1 MALTLKK
8 FRISCPSK
16 TSKEWATDT
25 TIIKQGEFVH
35 DSDLDRV
42 KIGDGTKTFSQLPWA
57 YLSSSEIQTMVNA
70 HANRTDNPHKVT
82 KSQVGLSNVEN
93 KTVAQILASAALT
106 GTPTAPT
113 AVAGVS
119 NTQIANTQYV
129 NTAISNAIAASDAM
143 IFKGTLG
150 TGGTRTTLPTTYK
163 TGWTY
168 RVISA
173 GTYAGQKCEIGDL
186 VIALVDRSG
195 SGNVNSDWTV
205 AQTNINGAITN
216 MSGSNPIQVTGSGS
230 SRTVQHMTSG
240 VTAGTYRSVTVNNM
254 GHVIDGSNP
263 VTDIAEGGTN
273 NTSFTNNTVII
284 YDGNKLASSGITTAK
299 LNYLS
304 GVTSDIQTQLN
315 GKAASS
321 HTHNYAGSS
330 SAGGPANSVKANMV
344 VKLNSGTTEG
354 TNMFTFNGSAA
365 KTINITPSS
374 IGAAAISHGTHVSFG
389 TTAPKA
395 NGTASAGSATTVSR
409 SDHVHPLQTSVSG
422 NAGTATKL
430 ATARTISL
438 TGSVTGSGTF
448 DGSGDL
454 SITTAT
460 NHTHNYAGS
469 SSAGGPANSVKANM
483 VVKLNNG
490 TTEGTNMFTFNGS
503 TAKTINIT
511 AASIGAVSGSHT
523 HNYAGSSSAGGPAN
537 SVKANMVVKLNSGTT
552 EGTNMFTFNGSAAKT
567 VNITASSIGAAA
579 TTHTHNYAGSSSP
592 GGAATSANKVN
603 STLTIRRKK
612 ASSTSTVTD
621 YSTMATFNGASAV
634 NLTLDPL
641 SMESAGLMVRD
652 YEYSGGESGGTG
664 AEIFNDYRYTNGY
677 HNNKATGDY
686 SSAHGS
692 LTKATGN
699 YSTAMGYKTTASG
712 SYSFAVGNSC
722 TAGSGAYTM
731 ALGANSV
738 ASGVAAFAAGN
749 SAQATGSY
757 SVSLGNGT
765 IAAASNQTVVG
776 SYNSSSSSTANRFIV
791 GGGDSST
798 RSNAMRVNTSGQVFG
813 TGAFVSSGADYAEL
827 FEWED
832 GNPNNEDRRGL
843 FVTLNGKYIAIA
855 NSSDEYILGIISSN
869 PCIIGDSQ
877 SEEWHGKY
885 VRDEFGQI
893 VTEDVL
899 VPTITDENGIV
910 IQEEHTEEI
919 AIISEDF
926 DETKTYIPRLERSEW
941 DAVGLLGKLI
951 VKDDGSAD
959 VNDYLTTTTGGI
971 GTKSTRKT
979 RFRVMERLD
988 DNLVMVIYK

>member
-216 MSGSNPIQVTGSGS
+216 MGGSNPIQVTGSGS

-448 DGSGDL
+448 DGSGNL
-454 SITTAT
+454 SIATTT

-537 SVKANMVVKLNSGTT
+537 SVKANMVVKLNSGTS

-612 ASSTSTVTD
+612 ASSTSSVTE

-641 SMESAGLMVRD
+641 SMESAGLMVEN
-652 YEYSGGESGGTG
+652 YEYSGGESGGNG

-731 ALGANSV
+731 ALGTNSV

-765 IAAASNQTVVG
+765 IASAANQTVVG

-899 VPTITDENGIV
+899 VPAITDENGIV

-971 GTKSTRKT
+971 GTKSTHKT

>member
-70 HANRTDNPHKVT
+70 HANRTANPHTVT

-216 MSGSNPIQVTGSGS
+216 MGGSNPIQVTGSGS

-284 YDGNKLASSGITTAK
+284 YDGNKLASSGITTTK

-330 SAGGPANSVKANMV
+330 SAGGAANSVKANMV

-448 DGSGDL
+448 DGSGNL
-454 SITTAT
+454 SIATTT
-460 NHTHNYAGS
+460 N
-469 SSAGGPANSVKANM
+469 
-483 VVKLNNG
+483 
-490 TTEGTNMFTFNGS
+490 
-503 TAKTINIT
+503 
-511 AASIGAVSGSHT
+511 HT

-612 ASSTSTVTD
+612 ASSTSSVTE

-641 SMESAGLMVRD
+641 SMESAGLMVEN
-652 YEYSGGESGGTG
+652 YEYSGGESGGNG

-731 ALGANSV
+731 ALGTNSV

-765 IAAASNQTVVG
+765 IASAANQTVVG

-899 VPTITDENGIV
+899 VPAITDENGIV

-971 GTKSTRKT
+971 GTKSTHKT

>member
-1 MALTLKK
+1 MALTLNK

-16 TSKEWATDT
+16 SSKEWASDV

-42 KIGDGTKTFSQLPWA
+42 KIGEGTKTFYQLPWA
-57 YLSSSEIQTMVNA
+57 YLSSSEIQTLINA

-93 KTVAQILASAALT
+93 KTVAQILANAALT

-113 AVAGVS
+113 AVTGVS

-150 TGGTRTTLPTTYK
+150 TGGTITALPKTYK

-168 RVISA
+168 RVVSA
-173 GTYAGQKCEIGDL
+173 GSYAGQQCEIGDL

-205 AQTNINGAITN
+205 AQTNINGAITS

-230 SRTVQHMTSG
+230 SRNIQHMTSG

-284 YDGNKLASSGITTAK
+284 YDGNKLASSGVSTTK

-321 HTHNYAGSS
+321 HTHKYAGSS

-344 VKLNSGTTEG
+344 VKLNGGTTEG
-354 TNMFTFNGSAA
+354 TNQFTFNGSAA
-365 KTINITPSS
+365 KTVNITPSS
-374 IGAAAISHGTHVSFG
+374 IGAAAASHGTHVSFG
-389 TTAPKA
+389 TTVPKA

-430 ATARTISL
+430 ATARTITL
-438 TGSVTGSGTF
+438 TGSVRGSGEF

-454 SITTAT
+454 SITTTT

-537 SVKANMVVKLNSGTT
+537 SVKANMVVKLNGGTT
-552 EGTNMFTFNGSAAKT
+552 EGANQFTFNGSAAKS

-579 TTHTHNYAGSSSP
+579 SSHTHNYAGSSSP

-603 STLTIRRKK
+603 STLTIRRKM
-612 ASSTSTVTD
+612 ASSTSTTTD

-641 SMESAGLMVRD
+641 SMESAGLMVRN

-731 ALGANSV
+731 ALGTNSV

-749 SAQATGSY
+749 SAKATGSY

-877 SEEWHGKY
+877 SEEWYGKY

-919 AIISEDF
+919 AVISEEF

>member
-173 GTYAGQKCEIGDL
+173 GTYAGQQCEIGDL

-365 KTINITPSS
+365 KT
-374 IGAAAISHGTHVSFG
+374 
-389 TTAPKA
+389 
-395 NGTASAGSATTVSR
+395 
-409 SDHVHPLQTSVSG
+409 
-422 NAGTATKL
+422 
-430 ATARTISL
+430 
-438 TGSVTGSGTF
+438 
-448 DGSGDL
+448 
-454 SITTAT
+454 
-460 NHTHNYAGS
+460 
-469 SSAGGPANSVKANM
+469 
-483 VVKLNNG
+483 
-490 TTEGTNMFTFNGS
+490 
-503 TAKTINIT
+503 
-511 AASIGAVSGSHT
+511 
-523 HNYAGSSSAGGPAN
+523 
-537 SVKANMVVKLNSGTT
+537 
-552 EGTNMFTFNGSAAKT
+552 

-612 ASSTSTVTD
+612 ASSTSSVTD

-731 ALGANSV
+731 ALGTNSV

-765 IAAASNQTVVG
+765 IASAANQTVVG

-899 VPTITDENGIV
+899 VPAITDENGIV

-971 GTKSTRKT
+971 GTKSTHKT

>member
-1 MALTLKK
+1 
-8 FRISCPSK
+8 
-16 TSKEWATDT
+16 
-25 TIIKQGEFVH
+25 
-35 DSDLDRV
+35 
-42 KIGDGTKTFSQLPWA
+42 
-57 YLSSSEIQTMVNA
+57 
-70 HANRTDNPHKVT
+70 
-82 KSQVGLSNVEN
+82 
-93 KTVAQILASAALT
+93 
-106 GTPTAPT
+106 
-113 AVAGVS
+113 
-119 NTQIANTQYV
+119 
-129 NTAISNAIAASDAM
+129 
-143 IFKGTLG
+143 
-150 TGGTRTTLPTTYK
+150 
-163 TGWTY
+163 
-168 RVISA
+168 
-173 GTYAGQKCEIGDL
+173 
-186 VIALVDRSG
+186 
-195 SGNVNSDWTV
+195 
-205 AQTNINGAITN
+205 
-216 MSGSNPIQVTGSGS
+216 
-230 SRTVQHMTSG
+230 
-240 VTAGTYRSVTVNNM
+240 
-254 GHVIDGSNP
+254 
-263 VTDIAEGGTN
+263 
-273 NTSFTNNTVII
+273 
-284 YDGNKLASSGITTAK
+284 
-299 LNYLS
+299 
-304 GVTSDIQTQLN
+304 
-315 GKAASS
+315 
-321 HTHNYAGSS
+321 
-330 SAGGPANSVKANMV
+330 
-344 VKLNSGTTEG
+344 
-354 TNMFTFNGSAA
+354 
-365 KTINITPSS
+365 
-374 IGAAAISHGTHVSFG
+374 
-389 TTAPKA
+389 
-395 NGTASAGSATTVSR
+395 
-409 SDHVHPLQTSVSG
+409 
-422 NAGTATKL
+422 
-430 ATARTISL
+430 
-438 TGSVTGSGTF
+438 
-448 DGSGDL
+448 
-454 SITTAT
+454 
-460 NHTHNYAGS
+460 
-469 SSAGGPANSVKANM
+469 
-483 VVKLNNG
+483 
-490 TTEGTNMFTFNGS
+490 
-503 TAKTINIT
+503 
-511 AASIGAVSGSHT
+511 
-523 HNYAGSSSAGGPAN
+523 
-537 SVKANMVVKLNSGTT
+537 
-552 EGTNMFTFNGSAAKT
+552 MFTFNGSAAKT

-612 ASSTSTVTD
+612 ASSTSSVTE

-731 ALGANSV
+731 ALGTNSV

-765 IAAASNQTVVG
+765 IASAANQTVVG

>member
-173 GTYAGQKCEIGDL
+173 GTYAGQQCEIGDL

-365 KTINITPSS
+365 KT
-374 IGAAAISHGTHVSFG
+374 
-389 TTAPKA
+389 
-395 NGTASAGSATTVSR
+395 
-409 SDHVHPLQTSVSG
+409 
-422 NAGTATKL
+422 
-430 ATARTISL
+430 
-438 TGSVTGSGTF
+438 
-448 DGSGDL
+448 
-454 SITTAT
+454 
-460 NHTHNYAGS
+460 
-469 SSAGGPANSVKANM
+469 
-483 VVKLNNG
+483 
-490 TTEGTNMFTFNGS
+490 
-503 TAKTINIT
+503 
-511 AASIGAVSGSHT
+511 
-523 HNYAGSSSAGGPAN
+523 
-537 SVKANMVVKLNSGTT
+537 
-552 EGTNMFTFNGSAAKT
+552 

-612 ASSTSTVTD
+612 ASSTSSVTE

-641 SMESAGLMVRD
+641 SMESAGLMVEN

-731 ALGANSV
+731 ALGTNSV

-765 IAAASNQTVVG
+765 IASAANQTVVG

-899 VPTITDENGIV
+899 VPAITDENGIV

-919 AIISEDF
+919 AVISEEF

>member
-150 TGGTRTTLPTTYK
+150 TGGTITTLPTTYK

-173 GTYAGQKCEIGDL
+173 GTYAGQQCEIGDL

-284 YDGNKLASSGITTAK
+284 YDGNKLASSGITTTK

-315 GKAASS
+315 GKASSS

-330 SAGGPANSVKANMV
+330 SAGGA
-344 VKLNSGTTEG
+344 
-354 TNMFTFNGSAA
+354 
-365 KTINITPSS
+365 
-374 IGAAAISHGTHVSFG
+374 
-389 TTAPKA
+389 
-395 NGTASAGSATTVSR
+395 
-409 SDHVHPLQTSVSG
+409 
-422 NAGTATKL
+422 
-430 ATARTISL
+430 
-438 TGSVTGSGTF
+438 
-448 DGSGDL
+448 
-454 SITTAT
+454 
-460 NHTHNYAGS
+460 
-469 SSAGGPANSVKANM
+469 
-483 VVKLNNG
+483 
-490 TTEGTNMFTFNGS
+490 
-503 TAKTINIT
+503 
-511 AASIGAVSGSHT
+511 
-523 HNYAGSSSAGGPAN
+523 AN

-612 ASSTSTVTD
+612 ASSTSSATE

-641 SMESAGLMVRD
+641 SMESAGLMVEN

-731 ALGANSV
+731 ALGTNSV

-765 IAAASNQTVVG
+765 IASAANQTVVG

-899 VPTITDENGIV
+899 VPAITDENGIV

-971 GTKSTRKT
+971 GTKSTHKT

>member
-1 MALTLKK
+1 
-8 FRISCPSK
+8 
-16 TSKEWATDT
+16 
-25 TIIKQGEFVH
+25 
-35 DSDLDRV
+35 
-42 KIGDGTKTFSQLPWA
+42 
-57 YLSSSEIQTMVNA
+57 MVNA

-365 KTINITPSS
+365 KT
-374 IGAAAISHGTHVSFG
+374 
-389 TTAPKA
+389 
-395 NGTASAGSATTVSR
+395 
-409 SDHVHPLQTSVSG
+409 
-422 NAGTATKL
+422 
-430 ATARTISL
+430 
-438 TGSVTGSGTF
+438 
-448 DGSGDL
+448 
-454 SITTAT
+454 
-460 NHTHNYAGS
+460 
-469 SSAGGPANSVKANM
+469 
-483 VVKLNNG
+483 
-490 TTEGTNMFTFNGS
+490 
-503 TAKTINIT
+503 
-511 AASIGAVSGSHT
+511 
-523 HNYAGSSSAGGPAN
+523 
-537 SVKANMVVKLNSGTT
+537 
-552 EGTNMFTFNGSAAKT
+552 

-641 SMESAGLMVRD
+641 SMESAGLMVEN

-731 ALGANSV
+731 ALGTNSV

-765 IAAASNQTVVG
+765 IASAANQTVVG

-899 VPTITDENGIV
+899 VPAITDENGIV

>member
-16 TSKEWATDT
+16 SSEEWASDA

-57 YLSSSEIQTMVNA
+57 YLSASEIQTLINT

-113 AVAGVS
+113 AVTGVS

-150 TGGTRTTLPTTYK
+150 TGGTINALPTTYK

-168 RVISA
+168 RVVSA
-173 GTYAGQKCEIGDL
+173 GSYAGQQCEIGDL

-205 AQTNINGAITN
+205 AQTNINGAITS

-230 SRTVQHMTSG
+230 SRNIQHMTSG

-284 YDGNKLASSGITTAK
+284 YDGNKLASSGVSTTK

-315 GKAASS
+315 GKAVSS
-321 HTHNYAGSS
+321 
-330 SAGGPANSVKANMV
+330 
-344 VKLNSGTTEG
+344 
-354 TNMFTFNGSAA
+354 
-365 KTINITPSS
+365 
-374 IGAAAISHGTHVSFG
+374 
-389 TTAPKA
+389 
-395 NGTASAGSATTVSR
+395 
-409 SDHVHPLQTSVSG
+409 
-422 NAGTATKL
+422 
-430 ATARTISL
+430 
-438 TGSVTGSGTF
+438 
-448 DGSGDL
+448 
-454 SITTAT
+454 
-460 NHTHNYAGS
+460 HTHNYAGS

-537 SVKANMVVKLNSGTT
+537 SVKANMVVKLNGGAT
-552 EGTNMFTFNGSAAKT
+552 EGTNMFTFNGSAAKS
-567 VNITASSIGAAA
+567 VNITASSIGAA
-579 TTHTHNYAGSSSP
+579 TSTHTHNYAGSSSP

-603 STLTIRRKK
+603 STLTIRRKM
-612 ASSTSTVTD
+612 ASSTSTTTD

-641 SMESAGLMVRD
+641 GMESAGLMVGN

-692 LTKATGN
+692 LTNATGN
-699 YSTAMGYKTTASG
+699 YSTAMGYKSTASG

-731 ALGANSV
+731 ALGTNSV

-765 IAAASNQTVVG
+765 IASAANQTVVG

-832 GNPNNEDRRGL
+832 GNPNDEDRRGL

-926 DETKTYIPRLERSEW
+926 DDTKTYIPRLERSEW

-951 VKDDGSAD
+951 VKDDGSAN

>member
-1 MALTLKK
+1 
-8 FRISCPSK
+8 
-16 TSKEWATDT
+16 
-25 TIIKQGEFVH
+25 
-35 DSDLDRV
+35 
-42 KIGDGTKTFSQLPWA
+42 
-57 YLSSSEIQTMVNA
+57 
-70 HANRTDNPHKVT
+70 
-82 KSQVGLSNVEN
+82 
-93 KTVAQILASAALT
+93 
-106 GTPTAPT
+106 
-113 AVAGVS
+113 
-119 NTQIANTQYV
+119 
-129 NTAISNAIAASDAM
+129 
-143 IFKGTLG
+143 
-150 TGGTRTTLPTTYK
+150 
-163 TGWTY
+163 
-168 RVISA
+168 
-173 GTYAGQKCEIGDL
+173 
-186 VIALVDRSG
+186 
-195 SGNVNSDWTV
+195 
-205 AQTNINGAITN
+205 
-216 MSGSNPIQVTGSGS
+216 
-230 SRTVQHMTSG
+230 
-240 VTAGTYRSVTVNNM
+240 
-254 GHVIDGSNP
+254 
-263 VTDIAEGGTN
+263 
-273 NTSFTNNTVII
+273 
-284 YDGNKLASSGITTAK
+284 
-299 LNYLS
+299 
-304 GVTSDIQTQLN
+304 
-315 GKAASS
+315 
-321 HTHNYAGSS
+321 
-330 SAGGPANSVKANMV
+330 
-344 VKLNSGTTEG
+344 
-354 TNMFTFNGSAA
+354 MFTFNGSAA

-448 DGSGDL
+448 DGSGNL
-454 SITTAT
+454 SIATTT

-537 SVKANMVVKLNSGTT
+537 SVKANMVVKLNSGTS

-612 ASSTSTVTD
+612 ASSTSTVTEYD
-621 YSTMATFNGASAV
+621 TMATFNGASAV
-634 NLTLDPL
+634 SLTLDPV
-641 SMESAGLMVRD
+641 SMESAGLIVEN
-652 YEYSGGESGGTG
+652 YKYSGSVSGGTG

-731 ALGANSV
+731 ALGTNSV

-765 IAAASNQTVVG
+765 IASAANQTVVG

-899 VPTITDENGIV
+899 VPAITDENGIV

-971 GTKSTRKT
+971 GTKSTHKT

>member
-1 MALTLKK
+1 
-8 FRISCPSK
+8 
-16 TSKEWATDT
+16 
-25 TIIKQGEFVH
+25 
-35 DSDLDRV
+35 
-42 KIGDGTKTFSQLPWA
+42 
-57 YLSSSEIQTMVNA
+57 
-70 HANRTDNPHKVT
+70 
-82 KSQVGLSNVEN
+82 
-93 KTVAQILASAALT
+93 
-106 GTPTAPT
+106 
-113 AVAGVS
+113 
-119 NTQIANTQYV
+119 
-129 NTAISNAIAASDAM
+129 
-143 IFKGTLG
+143 
-150 TGGTRTTLPTTYK
+150 
-163 TGWTY
+163 
-168 RVISA
+168 
-173 GTYAGQKCEIGDL
+173 
-186 VIALVDRSG
+186 
-195 SGNVNSDWTV
+195 
-205 AQTNINGAITN
+205 
-216 MSGSNPIQVTGSGS
+216 
-230 SRTVQHMTSG
+230 
-240 VTAGTYRSVTVNNM
+240 
-254 GHVIDGSNP
+254 
-263 VTDIAEGGTN
+263 
-273 NTSFTNNTVII
+273 
-284 YDGNKLASSGITTAK
+284 
-299 LNYLS
+299 
-304 GVTSDIQTQLN
+304 
-315 GKAASS
+315 
-321 HTHNYAGSS
+321 
-330 SAGGPANSVKANMV
+330 
-344 VKLNSGTTEG
+344 
-354 TNMFTFNGSAA
+354 
-365 KTINITPSS
+365 
-374 IGAAAISHGTHVSFG
+374 
-389 TTAPKA
+389 
-395 NGTASAGSATTVSR
+395 
-409 SDHVHPLQTSVSG
+409 
-422 NAGTATKL
+422 
-430 ATARTISL
+430 
-438 TGSVTGSGTF
+438 
-448 DGSGDL
+448 
-454 SITTAT
+454 
-460 NHTHNYAGS
+460 
-469 SSAGGPANSVKANM
+469 
-483 VVKLNNG
+483 
-490 TTEGTNMFTFNGS
+490 
-503 TAKTINIT
+503 
-511 AASIGAVSGSHT
+511 
-523 HNYAGSSSAGGPAN
+523 
-537 SVKANMVVKLNSGTT
+537 
-552 EGTNMFTFNGSAAKT
+552 MFTFNGSAAKT

-612 ASSTSTVTD
+612 ASSTSSVTD

-731 ALGANSV
+731 ALGTNSV

-877 SEEWHGKY
+877 SEEWYGKY

-926 DETKTYIPRLERSEW
+926 DDTKTYIPRLERSEW

>member
-567 VNITASSIGAAA
+567 INITASSIGAAA

>member
-1 MALTLKK
+1 
-8 FRISCPSK
+8 
-16 TSKEWATDT
+16 
-25 TIIKQGEFVH
+25 
-35 DSDLDRV
+35 
-42 KIGDGTKTFSQLPWA
+42 
-57 YLSSSEIQTMVNA
+57 
-70 HANRTDNPHKVT
+70 
-82 KSQVGLSNVEN
+82 
-93 KTVAQILASAALT
+93 
-106 GTPTAPT
+106 
-113 AVAGVS
+113 
-119 NTQIANTQYV
+119 
-129 NTAISNAIAASDAM
+129 
-143 IFKGTLG
+143 
-150 TGGTRTTLPTTYK
+150 
-163 TGWTY
+163 
-168 RVISA
+168 
-173 GTYAGQKCEIGDL
+173 
-186 VIALVDRSG
+186 
-195 SGNVNSDWTV
+195 
-205 AQTNINGAITN
+205 
-216 MSGSNPIQVTGSGS
+216 
-230 SRTVQHMTSG
+230 
-240 VTAGTYRSVTVNNM
+240 
-254 GHVIDGSNP
+254 
-263 VTDIAEGGTN
+263 
-273 NTSFTNNTVII
+273 
-284 YDGNKLASSGITTAK
+284 
-299 LNYLS
+299 
-304 GVTSDIQTQLN
+304 
-315 GKAASS
+315 
-321 HTHNYAGSS
+321 
-330 SAGGPANSVKANMV
+330 
-344 VKLNSGTTEG
+344 
-354 TNMFTFNGSAA
+354 
-365 KTINITPSS
+365 
-374 IGAAAISHGTHVSFG
+374 
-389 TTAPKA
+389 
-395 NGTASAGSATTVSR
+395 
-409 SDHVHPLQTSVSG
+409 
-422 NAGTATKL
+422 
-430 ATARTISL
+430 
-438 TGSVTGSGTF
+438 
-448 DGSGDL
+448 
-454 SITTAT
+454 
-460 NHTHNYAGS
+460 
-469 SSAGGPANSVKANM
+469 M
-483 VVKLNNG
+483 VVKLNN
-490 TTEGTNMFTFNGS
+490 
-503 TAKTINIT
+503 
-511 AASIGAVSGSHT
+511 
-523 HNYAGSSSAGGPAN
+523 
-537 SVKANMVVKLNSGTT
+537 GTT

-612 ASSTSTVTD
+612 ASSTSSVTEYD
-621 YSTMATFNGASAV
+621 TMATFNGASAV
-634 NLTLDPL
+634 NLTLDPV
-641 SMESAGLMVRD
+641 SMESAGLIVEN
-652 YEYSGGESGGTG
+652 YKYSGSVSGGTG

-699 YSTAMGYKTTASG
+699 YSTAMGYRSTASG

-731 ALGANSV
+731 ALGTNSV

-765 IAAASNQTVVG
+765 IAAAANQTVVG

-899 VPTITDENGIV
+899 VPAITDENGIV

>member
-1 MALTLKK
+1 MALTLKN

-16 TSKEWATDT
+16 TSEGWASDT

-82 KSQVGLSNVEN
+82 KAQVGLSNVEN

-119 NTQIANTQYV
+119 NTQIANTEYV

-150 TGGTRTTLPTTYK
+150 TGGSITTLPTTYK

-173 GTYAGQKCEIGDL
+173 GTYAGQQCEIGDL
-186 VIALVDRSG
+186 VIALIDRSG
-195 SGNVNSDWTV
+195 NGNANSDWTV
-205 AQTNINGAITN
+205 AQTNINGAITSL
-216 MSGSNPIQVTGSGS
+216 SGSNPIQVTGSGS
-230 SRTVQHMTSG
+230 SRTIQHMSSG
-240 VTAGTYRSVTVNNM
+240 VNAGTYRSVTVNNM
-254 GHVIDGSNP
+254 GHVIDASNP

-284 YDGNKLASSGITTAK
+284 YDGSKLASSKITTTK
-299 LNYLS
+299 LNFLS
-304 GVTSDIQTQLN
+304 NVTSDIQTQLN

-330 SAGGPANSVKANMV
+330 SAGGPANSVASSMV
-344 VKLNSGTTEG
+344 VKLNGGTTEG

-365 KTINITPSS
+365 KTVNITASSIGAASASHTHNYAGSSSAGGAANSVKEDMVIKLNGGTAEGTSQFTYNGSTAKSINITPSS
-374 IGAAAISHGTHVSFG
+374 IGAATVSHGTHVSFS
-389 TTAPKA
+389 TYAPKA
-395 NGTASAGSATTVSR
+395 NGTASAGSASTVSR

-430 ATARTISL
+430 ATARTIAL

-448 DGSGDL
+448 DGSGNL
-454 SITTAT
+454 SITTTT

-469 SSAGGPANSVKANM
+469 SSAGGAANSVASNM
-483 VVKLNNG
+483 VVKLNG
-490 TTEGTNMFTFNGS
+490 
-503 TAKTINIT
+503 
-511 AASIGAVSGSHT
+511 
-523 HNYAGSSSAGGPAN
+523 
-537 SVKANMVVKLNSGTT
+537 GTT

-567 VNITASSIGAAA
+567 VNITASSIGAASA
-579 TTHTHNYAGSSSP
+579 SHTHNYAGSSSP

-603 STLTIRRKK
+603 STLTIRRKM
-612 ASSTSTVTD
+612 ASSTSTTTD
-621 YSTMATFNGASAV
+621 YSTMATFNGSSAV
-634 NLTLDPL
+634 NLTLNPL
-641 SMESAGLMVRD
+641 SMESAGLIVGN

-692 LTKATGN
+692 LTNATGN

-731 ALGANSV
+731 ALGTNSV

-765 IAAASNQTVVG
+765 IASAANQTVVG

-832 GNPNNEDRRGL
+832 GNPNDEDRRGL
-843 FVTLNGKYIAIA
+843 FVTLNGKFISIA
-855 NSSDEYILGIISSN
+855 NFPDEYILGIISSN

-893 VTEDVL
+893 ITEEVL
-899 VPTITDENGIV
+899 IPTVTDENGIT

-926 DETKTYIPRLERSEW
+926 NESKTYIPRLERSEW

-951 VKDDGSAD
+951 VKDDGSAN

-971 GTKSTRKT
+971 GTKSDRKT
-979 RFRVMERLD
+979 RFRVMERID

>member
-16 TSKEWATDT
+16 SSKEWASDA

-57 YLSSSEIQTMVNA
+57 YLSASEIQTLINA
-70 HANRTDNPHKVT
+70 HANRTDNPHKVS

-113 AVAGVS
+113 AVTGVS

-150 TGGTRTTLPTTYK
+150 TGGTITALPKTYK

-168 RVISA
+168 RVVSA
-173 GTYAGQKCEIGDL
+173 GSYAGQQCEIGDL

-205 AQTNINGAITN
+205 AQTNINGAITS

-230 SRTVQHMTSG
+230 SRNIQHMASG

-284 YDGNKLASSGITTAK
+284 YDGNKLASSGVSTTK

-304 GVTSDIQTQLN
+304 TVTSDIQTQLN

-344 VKLNSGTTEG
+344 VKLNNGTTEG

-365 KTINITPSS
+365 KTVNITPSS
-374 IGAAAISHGTHVSFG
+374 IGAAAVSHGTHVSFG

-430 ATARTISL
+430 ATARTITL

-460 NHTHNYAGS
+460 NHAHNYAGS

-537 SVKANMVVKLNSGTT
+537 SVKANMVVKLNGGTT
-552 EGTNMFTFNGSAAKT
+552 EGINQFTFNGSAAKS

-579 TTHTHNYAGSSSP
+579 STHTHNYAGSSSP

-603 STLTIRRKK
+603 STLTIRRKM
-612 ASSTSTVTD
+612 ASSTSTTTD

-641 SMESAGLMVRD
+641 GMESAGLMVGN

-692 LTKATGN
+692 LTNATGN
-699 YSTAMGYKTTASG
+699 YSTAMGYKSTASG

-731 ALGANSV
+731 ALGTNSV

-832 GNPNNEDRRGL
+832 GNPNDEDRRGL

-926 DETKTYIPRLERSEW
+926 DDTKTYIPRLERSEW